1 MSGSL
6 SHHSPARARKE
17 KTIMFIQ
24 TETRISFILPE
35 EYELWQKFLET
46 TDMRKWTEHITTQMA
61 SYTQKTIM
69 SQEFERKE
77 P

>member
-1 MSGSL
+1 
-6 SHHSPARARKE
+6 
-17 KTIMFIQ
+17 MFIQ
-24 TETRISFILPE
+24 TETQISFILPE

-46 TDMRKWTEHITTQMA
+46 TDMRKWTEHITTQIA

-69 SQEFERKE
+69 SQEFERRE

>member
-1 MSGSL
+1 
-6 SHHSPARARKE
+6 
-17 KTIMFIQ
+17 MFIQ
-24 TETRISFILPE
+24 TETRVSFMLPQ
-35 EYELWQKFLET
+35 EYDLWQKFLKT

-69 SQEFERKE
+69 SQEFERRE